1 MTFPTTQWSLL
12 ADATLNGDLDGCRA
26 LAKMCESYRQPVMDF
41 LAMRGY
47 REQERED
54 LVQEFFLSWLRS
66 QSWKRAQ
73 QGRGR
78 FRNFL
83 LGSVGHM
90 LAHHQARQN
99 TWKRGSG
106 DVAVSLEEALERGFE
121 PKDEVLLDNPVFDRA
136 WATTLVMNAL
146 QTLSQE
152 YATRGSAADFD
163 ILQRFLPTG
172 GEIITLEA
180 AAVQL
185 DTNVGAVKT
194 AVHRLRVRF
203 RQTLRAAVACTV
215 SAPHE
220 VDEELQY
227 LHTLLLRTQEKMT
240 VCLDSRRCQQ

>member
-1 MTFPTTQWSLL
+1 MNFPTTQWTLI
-12 ADATLNGDLDGCRA
+12 ADATLNGDRDGCHA
-26 LAKMCESYRQPVMDF
+26 LAKMCESYRQPVMTF

-83 LGSVGHM
+83 LGSVCHM
-90 LAHHQARQN
+90 LAHHRARQK

-121 PKDEVLLDNPVFDRA
+121 PRDETPLDSTEFDRA
-136 WATTLVMNAL
+136 WATTLVMNTVHSLA
-146 QTLSQE
+146 QE
-152 YATRGSAADFD
+152 YAARGSAADFD
-163 ILQRFLPTG
+163 ILQCFLPSG
-172 GEIITLEA
+172 GEMITLEA
-180 AAVQL
+180 AAVRL
-185 DTNVGAVKT
+185 DTNVGAVKS
-194 AVHRLRVRF
+194 AVHRLRMRF
-203 RQTLRAAVACTV
+203 RETLRAAVACTV

-220 VDEELQY
+220 VDEELRY
-227 LHTLLLRTQEKMT
+227 LHALLLRTQEKMT
-240 VCLDSRRCQQ
+240 VCWDSRGCQH